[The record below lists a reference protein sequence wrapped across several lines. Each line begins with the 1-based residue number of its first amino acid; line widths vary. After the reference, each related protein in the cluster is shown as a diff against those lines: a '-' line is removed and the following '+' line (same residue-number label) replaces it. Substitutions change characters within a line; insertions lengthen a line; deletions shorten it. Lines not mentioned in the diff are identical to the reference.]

1 MMVGSLKIP
10 SKKTNGKNN
19 IVTFR
24 KSAKV
29 GRKASLALA

>member
-1 MMVGSLKIP
+1 MMVGSLKNP

-29 GRKASLALA
+29 VRKATLATA